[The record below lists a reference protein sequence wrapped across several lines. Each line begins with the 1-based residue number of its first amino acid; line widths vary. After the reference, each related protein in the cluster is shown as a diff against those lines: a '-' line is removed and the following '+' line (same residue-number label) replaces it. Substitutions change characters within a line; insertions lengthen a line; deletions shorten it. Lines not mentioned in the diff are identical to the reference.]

1 MADTTYGA
9 QGYDATLER
18 GRGRE
23 ADRPTEIPAKG
34 WKDVLLRVKKEMKE
48 DRISVVA
55 ASVAFWTILAI
66 FPALIALVLL
76 YGLVSDPAEVE
87 RQIASMS
94 SALPGDARTLLAEQM
109 HAIVSTPRQGLGI
122 GLVVSLLGALWAASG
137 GMRALI
143 DALNIAYDE
152 RETRNFFKLR
162 ALSIA
167 LTLGAIA
174 FIALAVFSVGVLPV
188 IFEYVGLGGVV
199 ERVLDVG
206 RWPLLAL
213 LATVGLSAL
222 YRFAPN
228 RTHAKWRW
236 VTPGGVVAMAVW
248 LGATALFSFYV
259 SNFGKYNETYG
270 ALGGV
275 IVLLLWF
282 YISAFAILLGAEI
295 NAEMEHQ
302 TAKDSTVG
310 EPAPMGERGATMA
323 DTLGPSYAR

>member
-1 MADTTYGA
+1 MANTTHGSHDLGA
-9 QGYDATLER
+9 AHER
-18 GRGRE
+18 DRGRE
-23 ADRPTEIPAKG
+23 AERPTQIPPKG

-76 YGLVSDPAEVE
+76 YGLISDPAEVE
-87 RQIASMS
+87 RQVSSMS
-94 SALPGDARTLLAEQM
+94 SALPGDARTLLSDQM
-109 HAIVSTPRQGLGI
+109 RGIVSTPRQGLGI

-143 DALNIAYDE
+143 DALNIAYDQQ
-152 RETRNFFKLR
+152 ETRNFFKLR

-167 LTLGAIA
+167 LTVGAIL

-188 IFEYVGLGGVV
+188 IFEYVGLGRVV
-199 ERVLDVG
+199 ERVLEFG

-213 LATVGLSAL
+213 LATIGLSAL
-222 YRFAPN
+222 YRFAPC

-236 VTPGGVVAMAVW
+236 VTPGGVVATAFW

-259 SNFGKYNETYG
+259 SNFGSYNETYG

-275 IVLLLWF
+275 IVLLLWL
-282 YISAFAILLGAEI
+282 YLSSYAVLLGAEI